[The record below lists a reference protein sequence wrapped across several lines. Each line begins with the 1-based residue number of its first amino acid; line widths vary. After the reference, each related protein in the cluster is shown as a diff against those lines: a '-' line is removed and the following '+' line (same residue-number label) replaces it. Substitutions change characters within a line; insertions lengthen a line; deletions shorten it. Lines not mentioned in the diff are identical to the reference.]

1 VLILQFVLLSL
12 QTPLHVSSE
21 HGCASNVQALLEHA
35 AQMTAK
41 DSNGMTALD
50 LAEAGDHT
58 LTLNQLKQA
67 AGELHSFDTF
77 LTSCLPLFPIGNHFH
92 CFYFSAVTVSLSHR

>member
-1 VLILQFVLLSL
+1 MQCALLSV

-35 AQMTAK
+35 AHMTAK

-58 LTLNQLKQA
+58 LTLNQLKEA
-67 AGELHSFDTF
+67 AGESHSIDTL
-77 LTSCLPLFPIGNHFH
+77 LTSCLPLFPIGNHYH
-92 CFYFSAVTVSLSHR
+92 CFCFSAVTVGSMICDM